1 MRKGKEM
8 KYKKR
13 LDRGEL
19 GFGTKATALTD
30 MKKDNSDF
38 DDLDDMFCNEGRV
51 VIHSPV
57 EWDFDEIL

>member
-1 MRKGKEM
+1 M

-19 GFGTKATALTD
+19 GFGTKATAFTD

-38 DDLDDMFCNEGRV
+38 DVLDDMFLNEERV
-51 VIHSPV
+51 VVDTLV
-57 EWDFDEIL
+57 EWDFDDLTDMP

>member
-1 MRKGKEM
+1 M

-38 DDLDDMFCNEGRV
+38 DVLDDMFLNEERV
-51 VIHSPV
+51 VVDTLV